1 MITKGTIALLLV
13 ALVAWVFWMSYNWLR
28 NPNKS
33 DKPKKSM
40 KKNTGIFK
48 MLFLAF
54 ISLSVISCTDV
65 APGHKGVEVE
75 WGGKTNMNMVYDEG
89 MHFGTSWIVDD
100 MIEYDCR
107 EQTMIVN
114 ESFLDYDGLETPVQV
129 YLYYNPI
136 PGSVNKLHTQIGQ
149 DFRETKLTGVF
160 KGAVKTVIAQHKAL
174 LLNREDRP
182 VAEKKITDILNQE
195 LPTMFVEC
203 KRVQITDID
212 LPTGIKNMIQE
223 AKIQDER
230 NKLAEKKELE
240 KKNLANAEIARA
252 KGEYEA
258 ATYDAKTKEILSQ
271 PKMLELKS
279 LENEAIMWEGYLK
292 HGTSPFGNG
301 NMYGITPAVIKGLN

>member
-1 MITKGTIALLLV
+1 MLLTAV
-13 ALVAWVFWMSYNWLR
+13 V
-28 NPNKS
+28 
-33 DKPKKSM
+33 
-40 KKNTGIFK
+40 
-48 MLFLAF
+48 LFAA
-54 ISLSVISCTDV
+54 SCTSVDS
-65 APGHKGVEVE
+65 GHKGVEVE
-75 WGGKTNMNMVYDEG
+75 WGGKTNMDMVYGEG
-89 MHFGTSWIVDD
+89 IHYGLSWIVDD

-114 ESFLDYDGLETPVQV
+114 ESFLDYDGLATPVQV
-129 YLYYNPI
+129 YLYYSPI
-136 PGSVNKLHTQIGQ
+136 PSAVNKLHTQIGM

-182 VAEKKITDILNQE
+182 VAEKKINDILNEE
-195 LPTMFVEC
+195 LPTMYLEC

-212 LPTGIKNMIQE
+212 LPGGIKQMIEE

-271 PKMLELKS
+271 PKMLELKR
-279 LENEAIMWEGYLK
+279 LENEGLMWEGFVK
-292 HGTSPFGNG
+292 HGKSPFGDG
-301 NMYGITPAVIKGLN
+301 NMYGITPSVIKGLN